1 MYVCIFMYLCMY
13 IPYDICPLLL
23 LVKIYCFI
31 FKENTKTI
39 AFRLLDRVLA
49 PELIPGT
56 VESYVR
62 PYAAKHNL
70 LADDL
75 LLAYVN
81 VRSKPCT

>member
-1 MYVCIFMYLCMY
+1 MR
-13 IPYDICPLLL
+13 
-23 LVKIYCFI
+23 
-31 FKENTKTI
+31 TI

-56 VESYVR
+56 VERYVR

-70 LADDL
+70 LTDDL

-81 VRSKPCT
+81 VCMFQCK